1 VLVAAA
7 PSWFAD
13 NVGLI
18 FVALL
23 LVGAIVVFRVVKE
36 TVTKVM
42 LLALIVGAAV
52 FVYVNRSPLKAC
64 AESCECEIA
73 DQEVSVPFCDPNF
86 ELAAA
91 VMPAARPA

>member
-1 VLVAAA
+1 MVVAAA

-18 FVALL
+18 FAALL
-23 LVGAIVVFRVVKE
+23 LVGAFVVVRVVKE

-42 LLALIVGAAV
+42 LLALIVGLAV
-52 FVYVNRSPLKAC
+52 FVYVNRTPLKVC

-73 DQEVSVPFCDPNF
+73 DQEISVPFCDPNF
-86 ELAAA
+86 ELSSA
-91 VMPAARPA
+91 VTSATRRA

>member
-1 VLVAAA
+1 VLVGAA

-23 LVGAIVVFRVVKE
+23 LLGAIVVFRVVKE

-42 LLALIVGAAV
+42 LLALIAGVAV
-52 FVYVNRSPLKAC
+52 FAYVNRSPLKAC
-64 AESCECEIA
+64 AETCECEIA
-73 DQEVSVPFCDPNF
+73 DQEISVPFCDPNF
-86 ELAAA
+86 ELSSA
-91 VMPAARPA
+91 VTPATRRA